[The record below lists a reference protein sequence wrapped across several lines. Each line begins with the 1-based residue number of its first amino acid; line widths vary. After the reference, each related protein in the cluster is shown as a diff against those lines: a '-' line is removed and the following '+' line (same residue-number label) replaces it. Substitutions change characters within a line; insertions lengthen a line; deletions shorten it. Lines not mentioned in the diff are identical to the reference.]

1 MTAARYDIVG
11 CGAVVQQY
19 HLPVLK
25 LLQQDL
31 EVSVAGCYDNDVA
44 LAQRVA
50 ELLGADRHGAAA
62 EPHEGDG
69 VHAAVVATPPPSHA
83 EIAGAYLRTG
93 KSAFVEKPLT
103 TSASE
108 AAELVNEAGK
118 RGARVAVDHFWRFY
132 PSANV
137 ARRWLRDQVG
147 EVDRVEA
154 SEGFRWA
161 WATASNYVVEDPY
174 GGVIHDTG
182 AHLVDMILYL
192 LGLDEVG
199 GAASVEIGRVD
210 KLPAREPC
218 HECSAQF
225 SLSAP
230 EGVDVTVD
238 LTISRLSPVAR
249 GIKVRGSFG
258 TLLVPTSFA
267 YAPILFQGG
276 NSFRLRDAVV
286 KAEPAEPD
294 ACFLLAHRDFL
305 AAVRDP
311 DAPSRIDA
319 TRFLLLGEILE
330 LLHGEAG
337 G

>member
-1 MTAARYDIVG
+1 VSAPRYDIVG

-25 LLQQDL
+25 LLQGDL
-31 EVSVAGCYDNDVA
+31 EMSVAGCYDNDVA
-44 LAQRVA
+44 LAQKVA
-50 ELLGADRHGAAA
+50 GLLGADEHGSAAA
-62 EPHEGDG
+62 PREGDG
-69 VHAAVVATPPPSHA
+69 VDAAIVATPPPSHA
-83 EIAGAYLRTG
+83 EIAGAYLRAG

-103 TSASE
+103 TRATE
-108 AAELVNEAGK
+108 AAELVSQSRQAG
-118 RGARVAVDHFWRFY
+118 RRVAVDHFWRFY

-137 ARRWLRDQVG
+137 ARRWLRDRLDQ
-147 EVDRVEA
+147 VDRVEA

-192 LGLDEVG
+192 LGLDEAEE
-199 GAASVEIGRVD
+199 AASVEIGRVD
-210 KLPAREPC
+210 KQPAREPC

-230 EGVDVTVD
+230 EDIDVAVD
-238 LTISRLSPVAR
+238 LTITRLSPVAR

-258 TLLVPTSFA
+258 TLFFPTNFA

-276 NSFRLRDAVV
+276 SSYRLRGAAVE
-286 KAEPAEPD
+286 AEPAEPE

-305 AAVRDP
+305 ATVRDP

-319 TRFLLLGEILE
+319 SRFLLLSEILE
-330 LLHGEAG
+330 SLHDEAG